1 MLKEIISQITT
12 SNLLEK
18 GIRNKQMPGLTYQ
31 FFAKEYQVDVNCIN
45 DHNLMFYFSQTD
57 DV

>member
-1 MLKEIISQITT
+1 
-12 SNLLEK
+12 
-18 GIRNKQMPGLTYQ
+18 MPGLTYQ